1 VSPAAVSPAAVSP
14 AAGTTAYEVETP
26 EGPGRWH
33 LDLAASPRAAVALGH
48 GAGGGVTA
56 MDLALL
62 AGALPAHGIS
72 VARFEQPWRLAG
84 RKVAT
89 PPQRLDIAWL
99 AAVEE
104 LVQRPGLAG
113 LALIVGGRSAGARVA
128 CRTAEALGA
137 VGVLC
142 LAFPLHLPGR
152 PEKSRLA
159 ELLAPTVPRLVLQ
172 GTRDTFGSA
181 EELTSVLATA
191 GAASGSGIEVVP
203 VPGAD
208 HSFKTL
214 ARAEFRPADVRSLVV
229 ASALRLVETVSSAR
243 SG

>member
-1 VSPAAVSPAAVSP
+1 MTVGV
-14 AAGTTAYEVETP
+14 GTSTYEVDTP
-26 EGPGRWH
+26 EGAGRWH
-33 LDLAASPRAAVALGH
+33 CDFAESPSAVLALGH

-72 VARFEQPWRLAG
+72 VVRFEQPWRLAG

-89 PPQRLDIAWL
+89 PPPRLDVAWL

-104 LVQRPGLAG
+104 LRRWPELAG
-113 LALIVGGRSAGARVA
+113 VPLVVGGRSAGARVA
-128 CRTAEALGA
+128 CRTANTVGA
-137 VGVLC
+137 VGTLC

-159 ELLAPTVPRLVLQ
+159 ELLTPTAPRMVLQ
-172 GTRDTFGSA
+172 GTRDSFGSA
-181 EELTSVLATA
+181 DELIGVLATA
-191 GAASGSGIEVVP
+191 GSLEGSIEVVP
-203 VPGAD
+203 VSGAD

-214 ARAEFRPADVRSLVV
+214 ARAEFSPADVRALVV
-229 ASALRLVETVSSAR
+229 ASTLRLVRAVSSAPEI
-243 SG
+243 

>member
-1 VSPAAVSPAAVSP
+1 MTSAAAAP
-14 AAGTTAYEVETP
+14 DPTTTAYEVETP

-33 LDLAASPRAAVALGH
+33 LDLAASPQAMLALGH

-89 PPQRLDIAWL
+89 RPPRLDLAWS
-99 AAVEE
+99 AALGDLRE
-104 LVQRPGLAG
+104 RPGLATSP
-113 LALIVGGRSAGARVA
+113 LVVGGRSAGARVA
-128 CRTAEALGA
+128 CRTADAVGA
-137 VGVLC
+137 AGVLC

-159 ELLAPTVPRLVLQ
+159 ELLAPAVPRLVLQ
-172 GTRDTFGSA
+172 GTRDSFGSA
-181 EELTSVLATA
+181 DELTSVLT
-191 GAASGSGIEVVP
+191 GIEDESIEDESIEVVP

-214 ARAEFRPADVRSLVV
+214 ARAAFRPAEVRSLIL
-229 ASALRLVETVSSAR
+229 ANTLRLIESVRSAA
-243 SG
+243 ST